1 MSTYSQIHI
10 HAVFA
15 VKNRA
20 RLIDETWRGNLYKYI
35 TGIIQN
41 HGHKMLA
48 INGADD
54 HVHILF
60 GQNPMQSVSDLMRDV
75 KRDSSKWVNE
85 NKFTRDAFGWQN
97 GYGAFSYSLSLIEKV
112 AEYIRNQEKHHANIS
127 FLDEYKKILDNL
139 GIAYKG
145 EYLLD

>member
-1 MSTYSQIHI
+1 MSTYTQIHI
-10 HAVFA
+10 HAIFA

-20 RLIDETWRGNLYKYI
+20 RLIDETWRKNLYKYI

-41 HGHKMLA
+41 HGHKLLA

-60 GQNPMQSVSDLMRDV
+60 GQNPTQSLSDIMRDV

-85 NKFTRDAFGWQN
+85 NTFTHDAFGWQN
-97 GYGAFSYSLSLIEKV
+97 GYGAFSYSHSQIEKV
-112 AEYIRNQEKHHANIS
+112 AEYIRNQETHHAEIS
-127 FLDEYKKILDNL
+127 FLEEYKNILENL
-139 GIAYKG
+139 GIAYKDG
-145 EYLLD
+145 YLFE